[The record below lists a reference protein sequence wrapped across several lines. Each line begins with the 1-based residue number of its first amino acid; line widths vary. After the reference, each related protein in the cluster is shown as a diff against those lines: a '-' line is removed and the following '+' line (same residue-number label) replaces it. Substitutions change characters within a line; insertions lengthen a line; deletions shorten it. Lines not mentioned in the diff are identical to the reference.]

1 MATNETTKAERGDWD
16 KDFPPADST
25 NSGKSNN
32 SDREKIPFLDTSK
45 PGKYKVRLVGPYVK
59 CRKHFKPYRAT
70 VQDTDKEND
79 PAWKAGWIPSK
90 RYAINVLDR
99 LDGNKLKILEKGP
112 SVFKFFYSYKVDCN
126 NDPSGKEGPD
136 FMITVI
142 IPKGEDGMPNKLK
155 TEYTVT
161 HLDKAPFTKEDMKM
175 ICETD
180 KDGNIIKDEKTGKPK
195 SKLFPLLDIYK
206 STTAEKM
213 KQMWDAVPE
222 DKRVPPKRESND
234 DESPKSKPTSKED
247 VVEEKMA
254 DAPANE
260 EDLFDDNKDE
270 KGGASTDLF

>member
-1 MATNETTKAERGDWD
+1 MANKETTKAERGDWD
-16 KDFPPADST
+16 KDFPADNNNGEGSK
-25 NSGKSNN
+25 GKG
-32 SDREKIPFLDTSK
+32 DREKIPYLDMSK
-45 PGKYKVRLVGPYVK
+45 PGKYKVRLVGPYIK

-70 VQDTDKEND
+70 VQDTDKDSD
-79 PAWKAGWIPSK
+79 PAWKAGWVPSK

-112 SVFKFFYSYKVDCN
+112 SVFKFFYTYKVDCN

-136 FMITVI
+136 FMITVSV
-142 IPKGEDGMPNKLK
+142 PMLDGQPNKLK

-180 KDGNIIKDEKTGKPK
+180 NDGNVIKDEKTGKPK

-206 STTAEKM
+206 STSPEKM
-213 KQMWDAVPE
+213 KEMWDAIPE
-222 DKRVPPKRESND
+222 DKRTPPRRESND
-234 DESPKSKPTSKED
+234 DDSPKSPAKAPAA
-247 VVEEKMA
+247 VEEKMA
-254 DAPANE
+254 DAPANT

-270 KGGASTDLF
+270 KSGGSTDLF